1 MIKLNNFAYQYFFV
15 FSIVT
20 ANYSAAD
27 NYLESAPAL
36 NLNNF
41 NDTNKR
47 AIEILTS
54 HHTVISDNN
63 INALSL
69 NAAANSSVVIIN
81 QPGKYTIDKNL
92 IFSPQNNNVTGIL
105 INTSN
110 VTLDLKGYAIWQNN
124 SSSNFSLISVTAG
137 LSNINIINGTLA
149 NCTGVALMVNTG
161 TKITI
166 NSLAINNCQATG
178 LQLTKCNNS
187 LITETYVTNCVIN
200 SNSNGGS
207 GTELSG
213 ILLDSCTNIKIT
225 ESASN
230 NHINNLAGGTTNG
243 FKLIN
248 CNNCTVSNCN
258 SNAHQAAITN
268 GLLIQNVKSC
278 MFKNCKANNNLAT
291 QIIDTNG
298 VAGFNL
304 IYSINCHLDD
314 CQAQANSS
322 GNTAYGFKLLNS
334 QYNKLNN
341 CEASYNVTT
350 CSTNC
355 YHTYGFYCNTTNGSI
370 GGNSIISC
378 QATGNTGGANINS
391 FGIGFTLDS
400 GAKYT
405 TISKCTADYNNSPV
419 GTGCGIYLNGATY
432 CNIRGNNVITNTGN
446 SPDGGYGIYDTT
458 TNSINL
464 YMQNFAFGNGK
475 TDNAVINNY
484 KVFLA
489 PDTNLALFPSV
500 IAYLNNFNNLS
511 TTQTAN
517 YNVEI
522 IERP

>member
-1 MIKLNNFAYQYFFV
+1 MNLRDWFICILFCQTYIFQILGALDILPPSQYITLTAGAVTILSPKTPTNSPVITINN
-15 FSIVT
+15 
-20 ANYSAAD
+20 
-27 NYLESAPAL
+27 
-36 NLNNF
+36 
-41 NDTNKR
+41 
-47 AIEILTS
+47 
-54 HHTVISDNN
+54 
-63 INALSL
+63 
-69 NAAANSSVVIIN
+69 
-81 QPGKYTIDKNL
+81 PGKYTIDNNL
-92 IFSPQNNNVTGIL
+92 IFAPQNNNITGIL
-105 INTSN
+105 INTNN
-110 VTLDLKGYAIWQNN
+110 VILDLKSYTIWQSNN
-124 SSSNFSLISVTAG
+124 TDNFNLISVSPG
-137 LSNINIINGTLA
+137 LSNIIITNGTLA
-149 NCTGVALMVNTG
+149 NCTGPALTIETG

-166 NSLAINNCQATG
+166 DSLAINNCQATG
-178 LQLTKCNNS
+178 LQLTNCNNS
-187 LITETYVTNCVIN
+187 LITSTYVTNCVIN
-200 SNSNGGS
+200 SNLSNS
-207 GTELSG
+207 SSSTELSG
-213 ILLDSCTNIKIT
+213 ALLDSCTNIKIT

-230 NHINNLAGGTTNG
+230 NHINNLTGGIING

-268 GLLIQNVKSC
+268 GYLIQNVKSC

-298 VAGFNL
+298 AAGFNL
-304 IYSINCHLDD
+304 ISSINCHLDD
-314 CQAQANSS
+314 CQALSNGSS
-322 GNTAYGFKLLNS
+322 NAAYGFKLLNS
-334 QYNKLNN
+334 QYNKINN
-341 CEASYNVTT
+341 CEAAYNVTT

-355 YHTYGFYCNTTNGSI
+355 YHAYGFYCNHTDGSI

-378 QATGNTGGANINS
+378 QATGNTGGAHINS

-405 TISKCTADYNNSPV
+405 TISDCTADYNNSPV

-475 TDNAVINNY
+475 TDNTVINNY

-489 PDTNLALFPSV
+489 PDTNLSLFPSI

-511 TTQTAN
+511 TSQTAN